1 MKRIAIQGIY
11 VAALSVLLAFAA
23 CKSET
28 DKNNTDGEPVKIV
41 GDSLSPTGSDGL
53 GREIDTVQRIERQLD
68 SVNNLPQ

>member
-1 MKRIAIQGIY
+1 MKKLALKSFCLAAITIFFT
-11 VAALSVLLAFAA
+11 FAG
-23 CKSET
+23 CKSEA
-28 DKNNTDGEPVKIV
+28 DERNTEGEPVKIV